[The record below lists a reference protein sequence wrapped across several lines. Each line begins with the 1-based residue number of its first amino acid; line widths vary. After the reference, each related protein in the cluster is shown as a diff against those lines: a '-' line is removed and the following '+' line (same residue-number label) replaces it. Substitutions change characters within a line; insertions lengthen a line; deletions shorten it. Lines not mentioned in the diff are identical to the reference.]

1 MATSRRISRV
11 LTIGVG
17 LLILAGIGFLIRQ
30 GNESSAR
37 SEDKSSE
44 HSIPSNTVQGTNT
57 TSAIE
62 SSSQDVLRETPLA
75 PLRPVSPWLAA
86 PANPVRVSVQNTS
99 DRGRSERFTPGGGQL
114 TLSAKDGMRVTLT
127 LPADVLLSSQE
138 LRMELVEVR
147 DAPFSGGL
155 LAAVRITPET
165 VVLRRHATLIFES
178 RQPIEETQSL
188 SGIAVREGGEL
199 HLVRADRS
207 ADPKLRGRG
216 RVELPLV
223 RLGTYGVARTSAV
236 EITAALQHEP
246 TEYLARLEQ
255 RVARAFTPIAA
266 KARLGRT
273 WSVVPTLYAQG
284 GIFPVDDLMNGLET
298 YFNEVVVKHF
308 ENIPNKGCETY
319 PAVYAMGVYF
329 SWSALANLLLPFR
342 PVPTA
347 DPDVLELQARLREQR
362 RTKLREHGY
371 SDDDIAFIDGMFE
384 KYRDRIEELDDKAD
398 GLLNA
403 TLTGQFANAYRCCLT
418 TRATAQYLDV
428 MVETMRQAALRDHSV
443 DSDPMAKVME
453 CSCRV
458 NVAAGGGE
466 GLPASGTITHSET
479 FEGKKVEQTANRT
492 VTNSTSMTYK
502 QTLILVQNRGNNRYG
517 AAYDV
522 SGSMRIEGES
532 WDQYP
537 CGRQGGTNKRAGSGR
552 DDGSQVVTIEPVP
565 NSTNQYRIVYFP
577 QSVRVPGIET
587 THYEG
592 RPCSVFS
599 RNRDSSK
606 EVILGVNSV
615 PGEVVIETEAD
626 SANPTELRG
635 SKDFT
640 IDQSGDRLIG
650 VYGKPRSSKVQWNL
664 QLCPK

>member
-1 MATSRRISRV
+1 M

-30 GNESSAR
+30 RNESSAR
-37 SEDKSSE
+37 SGNKSSE
-44 HSIPSNTVQGTNT
+44 QSTPSNTVQGTNT

-62 SSSQDVLRETPLA
+62 SSSQDVLRETPFA

-138 LRMELVEVR
+138 LKMELVEVR
-147 DAPFSGGL
+147 EAPFSGGI

-178 RQPIEETQSL
+178 RQPIEETQPL
-188 SGIAVREGGEL
+188 SGIAVRDGGEL

-207 ADPKLRGRG
+207 ADPKLRGRA

-223 RLGTYGVARTSAV
+223 RLGAYGVARTSAE

-298 YFNEVVVKHF
+298 SFNEVVVKHF

-371 SDDDIAFIDGMFE
+371 SDDNIAFIDGMFE
-384 KYRDRIEELDDKAD
+384 KYRDRIEELDAKAD
-398 GLLNA
+398 GLIDA
-403 TLTGQFANAYRCCLT
+403 ALTRQFATAYRCCLSVGT
-418 TRATAQYLDV
+418 KVQYLDV
-428 MVETMRQAALRDHSV
+428 MVETMRVAALRDITL
-443 DSDPMAKVME
+443 DPDPMTKAME

-458 NVAAGGGE
+458 NVGTAWATGGDA
-466 GLPASGTITHSET
+466 LPASGTITHSET

-502 QTLILVQNRGNNRYG
+502 QTLVLVQNRGNKRYG
-517 AAYDV
+517 ATYDV
-522 SGSMRIEGES
+522 SGSMRIESER

-537 CGRQGGTNKRAGSGR
+537 CGRQGDAVKRSGSGR

-587 THYEG
+587 THHED
-592 RPCSVFS
+592 RPCSVFA

-640 IDQSGDRLIG
+640 IDQSGDRLSG